1 MRPCRFSSNPSHAKS
16 AATSKT
22 AFIEPQAA
30 LHLAYVE
37 NELNGKDWLVNNR
50 LSGADIMM
58 SYPLQAAADRFG
70 LADYPNIRAYL
81 QRIENDP
88 AYQTAVQKAGGPLL
102 RLDK

>member
-1 MRPCRFSSNPSHAKS
+1 
-16 AATSKT
+16 
-22 AFIEPQAA
+22 
-30 LHLAYVE
+30 
-37 NELNGKDWLVNNR
+37 
-50 LSGADIMM
+50 MM

-88 AYQTAVQKAGGPLL
+88 AYQTAVEKAGGPLL

>member
-1 MRPCRFSSNPSHAKS
+1 
-16 AATSKT
+16 
-22 AFIEPQAA
+22 
-30 LHLAYVE
+30 
-37 NELNGKDWLVNNR
+37 
-50 LSGADIMM
+50 MM

-81 QRIENDP
+81 QRIEKDP